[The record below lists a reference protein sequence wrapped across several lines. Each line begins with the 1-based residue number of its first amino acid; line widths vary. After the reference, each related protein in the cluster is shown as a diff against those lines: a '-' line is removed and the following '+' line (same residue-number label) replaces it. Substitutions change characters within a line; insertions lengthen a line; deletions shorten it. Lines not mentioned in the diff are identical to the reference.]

1 VQIPVMKLNKHTLL
15 SFIILV
21 VLAALYRAIPG
32 RPWGFAPQFAMAI
45 FGGAVIADK
54 KLAFVL
60 PLLSLLISDV
70 LYELLYVNGLSEI
83 KGFYEG
89 MWVNYLLFGSLTIIG
104 FFIQPSKIGSIAKG
118 VVAAPTFFFLIS
130 NLVTW
135 LGNGGYQRG
144 KTFSGLMQTYI
155 DGIPFYNNSLVA
167 TLVFSLFLFGT
178 YNILVGKMVKAKA

>member
-1 VQIPVMKLNKHTLL
+1 MKLNKHTLL
-15 SFIILV
+15 SFLMLV

-60 PLLSLLISDV
+60 PLLSLFISDV
-70 LYELLYVNGLSEI
+70 LYELLYANGLTEI
-83 KGFYEG
+83 KGIYEG

-104 FFIQPSKIGSIAKG
+104 FYIQPNKIGSIAKG
-118 VVAAPTFFFLIS
+118 VIAAPTVFFITSNFL
-130 NLVTW
+130 TW
-135 LGNGGYQRG
+135 AGNGGYQRA
-144 KTFSGLMQTYI
+144 KTFTGLMQTYI

-167 TLVFSLFLFGT
+167 TVVFSLFLFGT
-178 YNILVGKMVKAKA
+178 YNLLVGKLVKAKA